1 MLGLSRG
8 EASVLSIC
16 LTCLRMPCITALYYP
31 VMSCGGDGDRGG
43 GELDVWR
50 KRRRGVEEAKAG
62 MIK

>member
-43 GELDVWR
+43 GGIRCLEEEE
-50 KRRRGVEEAKAG
+50 KRSRGGKG
-62 MIK
+62 RHD